1 MTCRRLTRMLLAGC
15 ALLWTNHASA
25 GAPQR
30 IASLNKCADQLLV
43 TLVEPSRIASVSPI
57 AADEFSFLAERL
69 KDLPANSG
77 RGESILL
84 SNADLVLAGAFESHV
99 RRQLLARQGF
109 DVVILDVWTRIADGK
124 EQIRMLSRRLGAEAA
139 GERLIADIDATLA
152 RSRAIALAP
161 RSVLILQRRGY
172 TPGDASIL
180 TELIRHMGLVPYSD
194 RLGLPHGGTVPL
206 ERIVA
211 DPPDYILTSEGN
223 RGGLDQGSALLWHP
237 ALLAA
242 VPPER
247 RLYVPANL
255 TICGGP
261 STPYAIDPLAA
272 EVRAKGI
279 GDPHSGARE
288 ARARAQNP
296 PQPEVRA
303 QRASKDAPAECV
315 LRGSGS
321 AFAPQHEGCWEN

>member
-1 MTCRRLTRMLLAGC
+1 MTCRSSALRILAGGL
-15 ALLWTNHASA
+15 ALWASHAA
-25 GAPQR
+25 AEAPQR
-30 IASLNKCADQLLV
+30 IVSLNKCADQLLV
-43 TLVEPSRIASVSPI
+43 ALVEPSRIASVSPI

-84 SNADLVLAGAFESHV
+84 SNADFVLAGAFESHV

-109 DVVILDVWTRIADGK
+109 EVVVLNPWTSLADGK
-124 EQIRMLSRRLGAEAA
+124 EQIRSLSHRLDAEQA
-139 GERLIADIDATLA
+139 GKRLIGDIDAALA
-152 RSRAIALAP
+152 RSRAIAPAP
-161 RSVLILQRRGY
+161 RSVLVLQRRGY
-172 TPGDASIL
+172 TPGDGSIL

-194 RLGLPHGGTVPL
+194 RLGLPHGGRVPL

-211 DPPDYILTSEGN
+211 DPPDYILLSESDP
-223 RGGLDQGSALLWHP
+223 GGVDQGSALLWHP

-261 STPYAIDPLAA
+261 ATPHAIDALAS
-272 EVRAKGI
+272 EVRAKVAA
-279 GDPHSGARE
+279 DARHSGARE
-288 ARARAQNP
+288 ARARNP
-296 PQPEVRA
+296 PTSTTRTTQSWVPGSRAIARAPE
-303 QRASKDAPAECV
+303 
-315 LRGSGS
+315 
-321 AFAPQHEGCWEN
+321 